1 MTSNKSIIFFLFL
14 FRNVILALSSGSGA
28 AGVFA
33 ALSYTA
39 LIDYGFKPKLT
50 LQIMLLIP
58 LLQLII
64 FYFGMKEQ
72 SPDDLAATLLEE
84 QSDINIQQSPNFYQK
99 LRYFPNLLKYV
110 IPLFSV
116 FVWEYLINQ
125 GLVSGINIYSYHLND

>member
-1 MTSNKSIIFFLFL
+1 M
-14 FRNVILALSSGSGA
+14 ALSSGSGA

-64 FYFGMKEQ
+64 FYFGMKEP
-72 SPDDLAATLLEE
+72 STDESAATLLED
-84 QSDINIQQSPNFYQK
+84 QNDMNFHQSPSFSQK

-116 FVWEYLINQ
+116 FVWEYVINQ
-125 GLVSGINIYSYHLND
+125 GLVSAINTNSYLNK